1 MRFALPFVLLLTLL
15 VAAFAISADVDSHSV
30 EISVLTEKNW
40 DRLAPQGK
48 EVDAIYGD
56 IVLRND
62 FVTAVIARSVS
73 TRNANMTVRNVGG
86 CLIDFTTSRF
96 SNDQL
101 SCFYAGGSGYA
112 YSEWQVSIEEKD
124 QTLGNHFSSSGK
136 TGEVTVL
143 SKGSGGRPTVKTT
156 YRLTQSSPTLEIIT
170 EYVNDSK
177 KTITL
182 VPTDRIRADGGKE
195 LMQKSPN
202 GTTDEFWIDDQF
214 WQQAYVL
221 TAKDARIQSN
231 SNSTNSTLK
240 YINKKNLDLRSI
252 PPESSVTVKRSL
264 AAGRTRMD
272 ATNAASG
279 SSYRQ
284 SAIQLT
290 DSANNEVS
298 GAVIEVRENGV
309 LQGVLRTGLDGR
321 AVSALPVGNVQLKII
336 RYGQAIAG
344 AERDVEVASGD
355 DLFELDIKLDGYQP
369 GMLRVVVKDGDGASL
384 PSKIEIVG
392 INGTKTPDFG
402 PVSGEFAVK
411 NLRYTPNGVIAQ
423 PLDPGEY
430 LLRISRGPEYN
441 VEEFETTIKP
451 DKTTQ
456 HAITLH
462 RVIDTTGWVSTD
474 FHSHSTPSGDNT
486 SSQLGRV
493 LNLVCQHIEFAPCTE
508 HNRVNSYQPHFDSL
522 DVNAWISSVSG
533 MELTGSPLPLNHQNV
548 FPLHHHP
555 HRQDG
560 GGPVT
565 DTDVETQIRRVSAWD
580 NGSDKLVQQDHPDIG
595 WLFYDKNGDG
605 KHDAGHADG
614 VAFID
619 VMEIHPIQRVLQT
632 ATLDEMT
639 KEAAK
644 TNRIFKWLQL
654 LNQGYRI
661 PGVVNT
667 DAHYNFHGS
676 GWIRNWVQCSTDD
689 PAKIDHMEM
698 VHASEEGRVVMSNGP
713 FLLMSAT
720 NGSGTKVTV
729 GQDLHAP
736 SKQVAVDVS
745 VQCPNWLSV
754 DTVFILLNGK
764 ARKDLIFTTETHP
777 DLFVEQGTGSLK
789 TQTFKMHL
797 DLKIDQDTHI
807 VAVTGNT
814 KTTLGPVMG
823 PQWGKAPPAAL
834 TNPIYVDIDG
844 DGFTPNKETLGR
856 PLPVKGD

>member
-1 MRFALPFVLLLTLL
+1 MRLSLLFVMLLTLL
-15 VAAFAISADVDSHSV
+15 AAAFAISADSDSETV
-30 EISVLTEKNW
+30 EVSILTEQNW
-40 DRLAPQGK
+40 DKFAPQGK

-56 IVLRND
+56 IVLRNN
-62 FVTAVIARSVS
+62 FVTVVIARPVS
-73 TRNANMTVRNVGG
+73 TRNANMTVRSVGG
-86 CLIDFTTSRF
+86 CLIDFTSRRHE
-96 SNDQL
+96 SDQL
-101 SCFYAGGSGYA
+101 SCFYAGGSGYV
-112 YSEWQVSIEEKD
+112 YTDWQVSVDEKSQPLD
-124 QTLGNHFSSSGK
+124 KNHGSSGK
-136 TGEVTVL
+136 SGEVTVI

-202 GTTDEFWIDDQF
+202 GTTDQFWIDDQF

-221 TAKDARIQSN
+221 TAKDSRIQSN
-231 SNSTNSTLK
+231 SNSSNSTLK
-240 YINKKNLDLRSI
+240 YINKQNLDLRSI
-252 PPESSVTVKRSL
+252 PPENSVTVTRSL

-272 ATNAASG
+272 ATSAANDN
-279 SSYRQ
+279 SYRECV
-284 SAIQLT
+284 IQVT
-290 DSANNEVS
+290 DHTGNAVAD
-298 GAVIEVRENGV
+298 AVIEALQNNI
-309 LQGVLRTGLDGR
+309 LQGVLRTDSSGK
-321 AVSALPVGNVQLKII
+321 AVSAFPVGSSQLNFS
-336 RYGQAIAG
+336 RHGHAIEG
-344 AERDVEVASGD
+344 VGRDIEVATGD
-355 DLFELDIKLDGYQP
+355 DPHHIDIKIDQYRP
-369 GMLRVVVKDGDGASL
+369 GKLNVIVKDGEGSLL

-392 INGTKTPDFG
+392 VNNAKTPDFG
-402 PVSGEFAVK
+402 PESGEFAVK
-411 NLRYTPNGVIAQ
+411 NLRYTPNGSIEQ
-423 PLDPGEY
+423 PLEPGEY
-430 LLRISRGPEYN
+430 LLRVSRGPEYSA
-441 VEEFETTIKP
+441 VEITTTIKP
-451 DKTTQ
+451 GKTTQ
-456 HAITLH
+456 HAVTLH
-462 RVIDTTGWVSTD
+462 RVIDTNGWVSTD

-508 HNRVNSYQPHFDSL
+508 HNRINSYQPHFDSL

-632 ATLDEMT
+632 ATLDDMT

-713 FLLMSAT
+713 FLQMSAK
-720 NGSGTKVTV
+720 NVSGKKVTV

-764 ARKDLIFTTETHP
+764 AREDLIFTTKSHP
-777 DLFVEQGTGSLK
+777 NLFIEQGAGNLK
-789 TQTFKMHL
+789 TQSFKKL
-797 DLKIDQDTHI
+797 FDLKLEQDTHI

-834 TNPIYVDIDG
+834 TNPIYVDTDG